1 MRKILSVLLAICLL
15 TAVAS
20 SAIAAGTIRVGA
32 KNFTEQYV
40 LGHMIAKLLDKAG
53 YDVRTTMGT
62 GSTVTRSALET
73 GQIDLYPEYTGT
85 AWTLYLENDCIIT
98 DPEELYQKV
107 SAEDLEK
114 HRIVWLEP
122 SAINNTYAMAITNKA
137 AETIGT
143 TLSQLAEYVNEQSEE
158 IVFGINHEFYE
169 RPDGFF
175 AMAKHY
181 GMKVDQDQVRA
192 METGITFEA
201 MRRGQ
206 VHVTMVFATDGKI
219 AEFDLHV
226 LEDDKQFF
234 PVYSLAVSVRKE
246 VLEANPDLREALAP
260 ITQLTDEI
268 MQRLNYEVDVQG
280 KPAEMVATEYLKEA
294 GLI

>member
-1 MRKILSVLLAICLL
+1 MKKSLSVLVAICLL
-15 TAVAS
+15 ATLAS
-20 SAIAAGTIRVGA
+20 SAIAAGSIRVGA

-53 YDVRTTMGT
+53 YDVSTTMGT

-85 AWTLYLENDCIIT
+85 AWTLYLKNSSVIT
-98 DPEELYQKV
+98 DPEELYNKV
-107 SAEDLEK
+107 SAQDLEK
-114 HRIVWLEP
+114 HQIVWLAP

-137 AETIGT
+137 VETIGSK
-143 TLSQLAEYVNEQSEE
+143 LSQLAEYVNAHSGEL
-158 IVFGINHEFYE
+158 VFGINHEFYE

-175 AMAKHY
+175 AMAEHY
-181 GMKVDQDQVRA
+181 GMKVGQDQVRA

-201 MRRGQ
+201 MKRSQ
-206 VHVTMVFATDGKI
+206 VDVTMVFATDGKI

-234 PVYSLAVSVRKE
+234 PVYSLAVSIRKE
-246 VLEANPDLREALAP
+246 ALDANPGLPDVLAP
-260 ITQLTDEI
+260 ITKLTDAI

-280 KPAEMVATEYLKEA
+280 KPAEMVAEEYLKEA
-294 GLI
+294 GLL

>member
-85 AWTLYLENDCIIT
+85 AWTLYLENDSIIT

>member
-1 MRKILSVLLAICLL
+1 MKKNLSVFVAICLL
-15 TAVAS
+15 ATLAS

-53 YDVRTTMGT
+53 YDVSTTMGT

-85 AWTLYLENDCIIT
+85 AWTLYLKNSSVIT
-98 DPEELYQKV
+98 DPEELYNKV
-107 SAEDLEK
+107 SAQDLEK
-114 HRIVWLEP
+114 HQIVWLAP

-137 AETIGT
+137 VETIGSK
-143 TLSQLAEYVNEQSEE
+143 LSQLAEYVNAHSGEL
-158 IVFGINHEFYE
+158 VFGINHEFYE

-175 AMAKHY
+175 AMAEHY
-181 GMKVDQDQVRA
+181 GMKVGQDQVRA

-201 MRRGQ
+201 MKRGQ
-206 VHVTMVFATDGKI
+206 VDVTMVFATDGKI

-234 PVYSLAVSVRKE
+234 PVYSLAVSIRKE
-246 VLEANPDLREALAP
+246 ALDANPGLPDVLAP
-260 ITQLTDEI
+260 ITKLTDAI

-280 KPAEMVATEYLKEA
+280 KPAEMVAEEYLKEA
-294 GLI
+294 GLL

>member
-85 AWTLYLENDCIIT
+85 AWTLYLENDSIIT

-143 TLSQLAEYVNEQSEE
+143 SLSELAEYVNSQSEE

>member
-1 MRKILSVLLAICLL
+1 MKKILSVFLAIYLLATL
-15 TAVAS
+15 AS

-53 YDVRTTMGT
+53 YDVSTTMGT

-85 AWTLYLENDCIIT
+85 AWTLYLKNSSVIT
-98 DPEELYQKV
+98 DPEELYNKV
-107 SAEDLEK
+107 SAQDLEK
-114 HRIVWLEP
+114 HQIVWLAP

-137 AETIGT
+137 VEAIGT
-143 TLSQLAEYVNEQSEE
+143 KLSQLVEYVNAHSGEL
-158 IVFGINHEFYE
+158 VFGITHEFYE

-175 AMAKHY
+175 AMSEHY
-181 GMKVDQDQVRA
+181 GMKVEQDQVRA

-201 MRRGQ
+201 MKRGP
-206 VHVTMVFATDGKI
+206 VEVTMVFATDGKI
-219 AEFDLHV
+219 AEFNLHV
-226 LEDDKQFF
+226 LEDDKQFV
-234 PVYSLAVSVRKE
+234 PVYSLAVSIRKE
-246 VLEANPDLREALAP
+246 ALDANPGLPDVLAP
-260 ITQLTDEI
+260 ITKLTDAI

-280 KPAEMVATEYLKEA
+280 KPAEMVAEEYLKEA
-294 GLI
+294 GLL